1 MKLEGSYTFDAPREE
16 VWKALLDPEVLA
28 KVMPGCEGL
37 ERVGQDEYKA
47 ALKIKVGPVQGNFEG
62 GVKLTDIK
70 ELESYGMEVDGKG
83 PAGFMK
89 GHGKVWLEAQGSSTI
104 MHYAGEAQVGGRIA
118 SVGQRL
124 LDSSAKAL
132 TRQSLDGLNKQIQA
146 RLQTNNDNPNSSYAA
161 APALAGAAVETV
173 TPSAP
178 QDIEAKSSPAP
189 SVALEAPPPP
199 SLIEF
204 GLGVGK
210 HLLDDLLPPQRR
222 PLFIGVTLAILAV
235 VLFLNWWA
243 SLIAR
248 KVAHE
253 IWERR

>member
-28 KVMPGCEGL
+28 KVMPGCESL
-37 ERVGQDEYKA
+37 ERVGPDEYKA

-62 GVKLTDIK
+62 GVKLTDIR

-89 GHGKVWLEAQGSSTI
+89 GHGKVWLEAQGGSATL

-132 TRQSLDGLNKQIQA
+132 TRQSLDGLHKQIQA
-146 RLQTNNDNPNSSYAA
+146 RLQTPNNSNSSEAVAEAEVEAQTPVEAA
-161 APALAGAAVETV
+161 SPSREAGSGPARPAAVE
-173 TPSAP
+173 AP
-178 QDIEAKSSPAP
+178 PAP
-189 SVALEAPPPP
+189 SM
-199 SLIEF
+199 IEF

-210 HLLDDLLPPQRR
+210 HMLDDLLPLERR
-222 PLFIGVTLAILAV
+222 PVFIGAALAV
-235 VLFLNWWA
+235 LALVLFLNWWS

-248 KVAHE
+248 KVANE